1 MMPVGIVVLLALGAA
16 SVDAEDA
23 ASPVGHP
30 SIEHRGARTDDGP
43 QVIVSDGARASRLA
57 KGKFLV
63 ASRELVDPN
72 FFETVILL
80 VDYDMHGALGVV
92 VNRPTE
98 VRLGEALPEV
108 KELRRRKDVVVFLG
122 GPVARDRMLLLVQT
136 ANQPPQSLRVFD
148 RVYASGNLDALRR
161 SLSRG
166 EGVRAFAGYAG
177 WGPGQLDAEVA
188 RGDWLIGPADAKALF
203 NSAPASIWDDL
214 IERFSGDWT
223 VLPRRL
229 AAY

>member
-1 MMPVGIVVLLALGAA
+1 MPVGIAVLLAVAAPVGAEDGSSMAACRQSGVAHRWPSGDGQRIVISDSPRAA
-16 SVDAEDA
+16 S
-23 ASPVGHP
+23 
-30 SIEHRGARTDDGP
+30 
-43 QVIVSDGARASRLA
+43 LA

-63 ASRELVDPN
+63 ASRELIDPN

-80 VDYDMHGALGVV
+80 VDYDLHGALGVV
-92 VNRPTE
+92 VNRPTG
-98 VRLGEALPEV
+98 VHLGDALPEV

-122 GPVARDRMLLLVQT
+122 GPVARDRMLLLVQAT
-136 ANQPPQSLRVFD
+136 KKPPQSLRVFD

-203 NSAPASIWDDL
+203 STTPDSMWDDL
-214 IERFSGDWT
+214 VERFSGDWT
-223 VLPRRL
+223 ALPRRL